1 MKKKLISRIAAAVG
15 MCVAVA
21 VAIPAVSVINMFRS
35 VSIAAEPSDVS
46 SSSEAASES
55 ADAWGQ
61 LLTDTSNS
69 EFASV
74 IELVAEEKAA
84 SEEAA
89 ASEVAAESA
98 SASSEATAESTPASS
113 TSAANS
119 SSSAASSSKAASEA
133 SSTGPT
139 AAQKPTTAQK
149 PTAAHPAAS
158 LSSSAAPTPQNE
170 CDAQL
175 AQYLLQ
181 MEKLQKKFQSQLYS
195 VICDA
200 YDEYMEYP
208 AEKHS
213 LGLKVSI
220 VVSKGGKLTS
230 MQSACD
236 KEFNALLSEMRTCL
250 RENGRD
256 QSLADNAQKAY
267 ESAKASMVKELK
279 NVVYN
284 TAVGNGSGGS
294 WIRSHRSMA

>member
-21 VAIPAVSVINMFRS
+21 VAIPAVSVLNMFRS

-55 ADAWGQ
+55 ADAWDQ

-84 SEEAA
+84 SSEAA
-89 ASEVAAESA
+89 ASEEAAESA
-98 SASSEATAESTPASS
+98 SASS
-113 TSAANS
+113 TSADNNS
-119 SSSAASSSKAASEA
+119 SSTASSSKAASEA
-133 SSTGPT
+133 SSIKQT
-139 AAQKPTTAQK
+139 AAQE
-149 PTAAHPAAS
+149 PTASHPAAS
-158 LSSSAAPTPQNE
+158 SSSSSAPTPQNE

-294 WIRSHRSMA
+294 WIQSHRNMA

>member
-1 MKKKLISRIAAAVG
+1 MKKKLISRVAAAVG
-15 MCVAVA
+15 MCAAVA
-21 VAIPAVSVINMFRS
+21 VVIPAVSVLNMFRS
-35 VSIAAEPSDVS
+35 VSITAEPSDIS

-55 ADAWGQ
+55 ADAWDQ
-61 LLTDTSNS
+61 LLTDASNS

-84 SEEAA
+84 LEEAA
-89 ASEVAAESA
+89 ASEEAAESA
-98 SASSEATAESTPASS
+98 SASSEATAESASASS
-113 TSAANS
+113 TSADNN
-119 SSSAASSSKAASEA
+119 SSSAASSSKAAAEA
-133 SSTGPT
+133 SSIKQT
-139 AAQKPTTAQK
+139 AAQE
-149 PTAAHPAAS
+149 PTASHPAAS
-158 LSSSAAPTPQNE
+158 SSSSSAPTPQNE

-213 LGLKVSI
+213 LGLKISI

-284 TAVGNGSGGS
+284 TAVGNGSGAS
-294 WIRSHRSMA
+294 WIQSHRNMA

>member
-21 VAIPAVSVINMFRS
+21 VAIPAVSVLNMFRS

-55 ADAWGQ
+55 ADAWDQ

-89 ASEVAAESA
+89 ASEGAAESA
-98 SASSEATAESTPASS
+98 PASS
-113 TSAANS
+113 TSADNN

-133 SSTGPT
+133 SSTGQT
-139 AAQKPTTAQK
+139 AAQE
-149 PTAAHPAAS
+149 PTASHPAAS
-158 LSSSAAPTPQNE
+158 SSSSSAPTPQNE

-294 WIRSHRSMA
+294 WIQSHRNMA

>member
-1 MKKKLISRIAAAVG
+1 MKKKLISRVAAAVG
-15 MCVAVA
+15 MCAAVA
-21 VAIPAVSVINMFRS
+21 VVIPAVSVLNMFRS

-55 ADAWGQ
+55 ADAWDQ
-61 LLTDTSNS
+61 LLTDASNS

-84 SEEAA
+84 LEEAA
-89 ASEVAAESA
+89 ASEEAAESA
-98 SASSEATAESTPASS
+98 SASSEATAESASASS
-113 TSAANS
+113 TSADNN
-119 SSSAASSSKAASEA
+119 SSSAASSSKAAAEA
-133 SSTGPT
+133 SSIKQT
-139 AAQKPTTAQK
+139 AAQE
-149 PTAAHPAAS
+149 PTASHPAAS
-158 LSSSAAPTPQNE
+158 SSSAPTPQNE

-284 TAVGNGSGGS
+284 TAVGNGSGAS
-294 WIRSHRSMA
+294 WIQSHRNMA

>member
-21 VAIPAVSVINMFRS
+21 VAIPAVSVLNMFRS

-46 SSSEAASES
+46 SSSEAESES
-55 ADAWGQ
+55 ADAWDQ

-89 ASEVAAESA
+89 ASEEDAESA
-98 SASSEATAESTPASS
+98 SASS
-113 TSAANS
+113 TSADNNS
-119 SSSAASSSKAASEA
+119 SRAASSSKATSDA
-133 SSTGPT
+133 SSIKQT
-139 AAQKPTTAQK
+139 AAQE
-149 PTAAHPAAS
+149 PTASHPAAS
-158 LSSSAAPTPQNE
+158 SSSSSAPTPQNE

-294 WIRSHRSMA
+294 WIQSHRNMA

>member
-21 VAIPAVSVINMFRS
+21 VAIPAVSVLNMFRS

-55 ADAWGQ
+55 ADAWDQ

-98 SASSEATAESTPASS
+98 SASS
-113 TSAANS
+113 TSADNN
-119 SSSAASSSKAASEA
+119 SSSAASSSKATSEA
-133 SSTGPT
+133 SSIKQT
-139 AAQKPTTAQK
+139 AAQE
-149 PTAAHPAAS
+149 PTASHPAAS
-158 LSSSAAPTPQNE
+158 SSSSSAPTPQNE

-294 WIRSHRSMA
+294 WIQSHRNMA

>member
-21 VAIPAVSVINMFRS
+21 VAIPAVSVLDMFRS

-55 ADAWGQ
+55 ADAWDQ

-84 SEEAA
+84 SEETA
-89 ASEVAAESA
+89 ASEEAVASEEAAESA
-98 SASSEATAESTPASS
+98 SASS
-113 TSAANS
+113 TSADNN
-119 SSSAASSSKAASEA
+119 SSSAASSSKATSEA
-133 SSTGPT
+133 SSIKQT
-139 AAQKPTTAQK
+139 AAQE
-149 PTAAHPAAS
+149 PTASHPAAS
-158 LSSSAAPTPQNE
+158 SSSSSAPTPQNE

-294 WIRSHRSMA
+294 WIQSHRNMA

>member
-1 MKKKLISRIAAAVG
+1 MKKKLISRVAAAVG

-21 VAIPAVSVINMFRS
+21 VAIPAVSVLNMFRS

-55 ADAWGQ
+55 ADAWDQ
-61 LLTDTSNS
+61 LLADTSNS

-89 ASEVAAESA
+89 ESV

-113 TSAANS
+113 NSADNNS
-119 SSSAASSSKAASEA
+119 SSATSSSKAASEA

-139 AAQKPTTAQK
+139 AAQKPT
-149 PTAAHPAAS
+149 AAHPAAS
-158 LSSSAAPTPQNE
+158 SSSSAAPTPQNE

-267 ESAKASMVKELK
+267 ESAKASMVNELK

-294 WIRSHRSMA
+294 WIQSHRSMA

>member
-21 VAIPAVSVINMFRS
+21 VAIPAVSVLNMFRS

-55 ADAWGQ
+55 ADAWDQ

-84 SEEAA
+84 SEETA
-89 ASEVAAESA
+89 ASEEAVASEEAAESA
-98 SASSEATAESTPASS
+98 SASS
-113 TSAANS
+113 TSADNN

-133 SSTGPT
+133 SSTRQT
-139 AAQKPTTAQK
+139 AAQE
-149 PTAAHPAAS
+149 PTASHPAAS
-158 LSSSAAPTPQNE
+158 SSSSSALTPQNE

-294 WIRSHRSMA
+294 WIQSHRNMA

>member
-1 MKKKLISRIAAAVG
+1 MKKKLISRVAAVIG
-15 MCVAVA
+15 MCAAVA
-21 VAIPAVSVINMFRS
+21 VVIPAVSVLNMFRS

-55 ADAWGQ
+55 ADAWDQ
-61 LLTDTSNS
+61 LLTDASNS

-84 SEEAA
+84 LEEAA
-89 ASEVAAESA
+89 ASEEAAESA

-113 TSAANS
+113 TSADNN
-119 SSSAASSSKAASEA
+119 SSSAASSSKAASKT
-133 SSTGPT
+133 SSTGQT
-139 AAQKPTTAQK
+139 AAQE
-149 PTAAHPAAS
+149 PTASHPAAS
-158 LSSSAAPTPQNE
+158 SSSSSAPTPQNE

-213 LGLKVSI
+213 LGLKISI

-284 TAVGNGSGGS
+284 TAVGNGSGAS
-294 WIRSHRSMA
+294 WIQSHRNMA

>member
-21 VAIPAVSVINMFRS
+21 VAIPAVSVLNMFRS

-46 SSSEAASES
+46 SSSEAESES
-55 ADAWGQ
+55 ADAWDQ

-89 ASEVAAESA
+89 ASEEDAESA
-98 SASSEATAESTPASS
+98 SASS
-113 TSAANS
+113 TSADNN

-133 SSTGPT
+133 SSTGQT
-139 AAQKPTTAQK
+139 AAQE
-149 PTAAHPAAS
+149 PTASHPAAS
-158 LSSSAAPTPQNE
+158 SSSSSAPTPQNE

-195 VICDA
+195 IICDA

-294 WIRSHRSMA
+294 WIQSHRSMA

>member
-21 VAIPAVSVINMFRS
+21 VAIPAVSVLNMFRS

-46 SSSEAASES
+46 SSSEAESES
-55 ADAWGQ
+55 ADAWDQ

-84 SEEAA
+84 SSEAA
-89 ASEVAAESA
+89 ASEEAAESA
-98 SASSEATAESTPASS
+98 PASS
-113 TSAANS
+113 TSADNNS
-119 SSSAASSSKAASEA
+119 SRAASSSKAASEA
-133 SSTGPT
+133 SSTGQT
-139 AAQKPTTAQK
+139 AAQE
-149 PTAAHPAAS
+149 PTASHPAAS
-158 LSSSAAPTPQNE
+158 SSSSSAPTPQNE

-195 VICDA
+195 IICDA

-294 WIRSHRSMA
+294 WIQSHRSMA

>member
-1 MKKKLISRIAAAVG
+1 MKKKLISRVAAAVG

-21 VAIPAVSVINMFRS
+21 VAIPAVSVLNMFRS

-55 ADAWGQ
+55 ADAWDQ

-89 ASEVAAESA
+89 TSEEAAESA

-113 TSAANS
+113 NSADNN

-133 SSTGPT
+133 SSTGQT
-139 AAQKPTTAQK
+139 AAQE

-158 LSSSAAPTPQNE
+158 SSSSAAPTPQNE

-294 WIRSHRSMA
+294 WIQSHRNMA

>member
-21 VAIPAVSVINMFRS
+21 VAIPAVSVLNMFRS

-55 ADAWGQ
+55 ADAWDQ

-84 SEEAA
+84 SSEAA
-89 ASEVAAESA
+89 ASEEAAESA
-98 SASSEATAESTPASS
+98 PASS
-113 TSAANS
+113 TSADNN
-119 SSSAASSSKAASEA
+119 SSSAASSSKATSEA
-133 SSTGPT
+133 SSIKQT
-139 AAQKPTTAQK
+139 AAQE
-149 PTAAHPAAS
+149 PTASHPAAS
-158 LSSSAAPTPQNE
+158 SSSSSAPTPQNE

-200 YDEYMEYP
+200 YDEYMEHP

-294 WIRSHRSMA
+294 WIQSHRNMA

>member
-21 VAIPAVSVINMFRS
+21 VAIPAVSVLDMFRS

-55 ADAWGQ
+55 ADAWDQ

-89 ASEVAAESA
+89 ASEAAAESA
-98 SASSEATAESTPASS
+98 PASS
-113 TSAANS
+113 TSADNN
-119 SSSAASSSKAASEA
+119 SSSAASSSKATSEA
-133 SSTGPT
+133 SSIKQT
-139 AAQKPTTAQK
+139 AAQE
-149 PTAAHPAAS
+149 PTASHPAAS
-158 LSSSAAPTPQNE
+158 SSSSSAPTPQNE

-294 WIRSHRSMA
+294 WIQSHRNMA

>member
-21 VAIPAVSVINMFRS
+21 VAIPAVSVLNMFRS

-46 SSSEAASES
+46 SSSEAESES
-55 ADAWGQ
+55 ADAWDQ

-89 ASEVAAESA
+89 ASEEDAESA
-98 SASSEATAESTPASS
+98 SASS
-113 TSAANS
+113 TSADNNS
-119 SSSAASSSKAASEA
+119 SRAASSSKAASEA
-133 SSTGPT
+133 SSIKQT
-139 AAQKPTTAQK
+139 AAQE
-149 PTAAHPAAS
+149 PTASHPAAS
-158 LSSSAAPTPQNE
+158 SSSSSAPTPQNE

-294 WIRSHRSMA
+294 WIQSHRNMA

>member
-1 MKKKLISRIAAAVG
+1 MKKKLISRVAAAVG
-15 MCVAVA
+15 MCAAVA
-21 VAIPAVSVINMFRS
+21 VVIPAVSVLNMFRS

-55 ADAWGQ
+55 ADAWDQ

-84 SEEAA
+84 WEEAA
-89 ASEVAAESA
+89 ASEEAAESA
-98 SASSEATAESTPASS
+98 SASS
-113 TSAANS
+113 TSADNN
-119 SSSAASSSKAASEA
+119 SSSAASSSKAASKA
-133 SSTGPT
+133 SSTGQT
-139 AAQKPTTAQK
+139 AAQE
-149 PTAAHPAAS
+149 PTASHPAAS
-158 LSSSAAPTPQNE
+158 SSSSSAPTPQNE

-284 TAVGNGSGGS
+284 TAVGNGSGAS
-294 WIRSHRSMA
+294 WIHSHRNMA

>member
-21 VAIPAVSVINMFRS
+21 VAIPAVSVLNMFRS

-55 ADAWGQ
+55 ADAWDQ

-84 SEEAA
+84 SE
-89 ASEVAAESA
+89 
-98 SASSEATAESTPASS
+98 ASS
-113 TSAANS
+113 TGQTAAQEPTAS
-119 SSSAASSSKAASEA
+119 HPAASSS
-133 SSTGPT
+133 
-139 AAQKPTTAQK
+139 
-149 PTAAHPAAS
+149 
-158 LSSSAAPTPQNE
+158 SSSAPTPQNE

-181 MEKLQKKFQSQLYS
+181 MENLQKKFQSQLYS

-284 TAVGNGSGGS
+284 TAVGNGSGAS
-294 WIRSHRSMA
+294 WIQSHRNMA

>member
-21 VAIPAVSVINMFRS
+21 VAIPAVSVLNMFRS

-55 ADAWGQ
+55 ADAWDQ
-61 LLTDTSNS
+61 LLTDTGNS

-84 SEEAA
+84 S
-89 ASEVAAESA
+89 
-98 SASSEATAESTPASS
+98 S
-113 TSAANS
+113 TSADNN

-133 SSTGPT
+133 SSTGQT
-139 AAQKPTTAQK
+139 AAQE
-149 PTAAHPAAS
+149 PTASHPAAS
-158 LSSSAAPTPQNE
+158 SSSSSAPTPQNE

-294 WIRSHRSMA
+294 WIQSHRNMA

>member
-21 VAIPAVSVINMFRS
+21 VAIPAVSVLDMFRS

-55 ADAWGQ
+55 ADAWDQ

-84 SEEAA
+84 SSEAA
-89 ASEVAAESA
+89 ASEEAAESA
-98 SASSEATAESTPASS
+98 PASS
-113 TSAANS
+113 TSADNNS
-119 SSSAASSSKAASEA
+119 SSVASSSKAASEA
-133 SSTGPT
+133 SSTGQT
-139 AAQKPTTAQK
+139 AAQE
-149 PTAAHPAAS
+149 PTASHPAAS
-158 LSSSAAPTPQNE
+158 SSAPTPQNE

-267 ESAKASMVKELK
+267 ESSKASMVKELK

-294 WIRSHRSMA
+294 WIQSHRNMA

>member
-21 VAIPAVSVINMFRS
+21 VAIPAVSVLDMFRS

-55 ADAWGQ
+55 ADAWDQ

-89 ASEVAAESA
+89 ASEEVAESA
-98 SASSEATAESTPASS
+98 SASS
-113 TSAANS
+113 TSADNNT
-119 SSSAASSSKAASEA
+119 SSAASSSKAASEA
-133 SSTGPT
+133 SSTGQT
-139 AAQKPTTAQK
+139 AAQE
-149 PTAAHPAAS
+149 PTASHPAAS
-158 LSSSAAPTPQNE
+158 SSAPTPQNE

-284 TAVGNGSGGS
+284 TAVGNGSGAS
-294 WIRSHRSMA
+294 WIHSHRNMA

>member
-1 MKKKLISRIAAAVG
+1 MKKKLISRVAAAVG
-15 MCVAVA
+15 MCAAVA
-21 VAIPAVSVINMFRS
+21 VVIPAVSVLNMFRS

-55 ADAWGQ
+55 ADAWDQ

-84 SEEAA
+84 LEEAA
-89 ASEVAAESA
+89 ASEEAAEST
-98 SASSEATAESTPASS
+98 SASS
-113 TSAANS
+113 TSADNN
-119 SSSAASSSKAASEA
+119 SSSAASSSKAASKA
-133 SSTGPT
+133 SSTGQT
-139 AAQKPTTAQK
+139 AAQE
-149 PTAAHPAAS
+149 PTASHPAAF
-158 LSSSAAPTPQNE
+158 SSSSSAPTPQNE

-200 YDEYMEYP
+200 YDEYMKYP

-284 TAVGNGSGGS
+284 TAVGNGSGAS
-294 WIRSHRSMA
+294 WIQSHRNMA

>member
-1 MKKKLISRIAAAVG
+1 MKKKLISRVAAAVG
-15 MCVAVA
+15 MCAAVA
-21 VAIPAVSVINMFRS
+21 VVIPAVSVLNMFRS

-55 ADAWGQ
+55 ADAWDQ

-84 SEEAA
+84 SSEAA
-89 ASEVAAESA
+89 ASEEAAESA
-98 SASSEATAESTPASS
+98 PASS
-113 TSAANS
+113 TSADNN

-133 SSTGPT
+133 SSTGQT
-139 AAQKPTTAQK
+139 AAQE
-149 PTAAHPAAS
+149 PTASHPAAS
-158 LSSSAAPTPQNE
+158 SSSSSAPTPQNE

-200 YDEYMEYP
+200 YDEYMEHP

-294 WIRSHRSMA
+294 WIQSHRNMA

>member
-1 MKKKLISRIAAAVG
+1 MKKKLISRVAAAVG
-15 MCVAVA
+15 MCAAVA
-21 VAIPAVSVINMFRS
+21 VAIPAVSVLNMFRS

-55 ADAWGQ
+55 ADAWDQ

-113 TSAANS
+113 TSAANNS
-119 SSSAASSSKAASEA
+119 SRAASSSKAASEA
-133 SSTGPT
+133 SSTGQT
-139 AAQKPTTAQK
+139 AAQE

-158 LSSSAAPTPQNE
+158 SSSSAAPTPQNE

-294 WIRSHRSMA
+294 WIQSHRSMA

>member
-1 MKKKLISRIAAAVG
+1 MKKKLISRVAAAVG
-15 MCVAVA
+15 ICAAVA
-21 VAIPAVSVINMFRS
+21 VVIPAVSVLNMFRS

-55 ADAWGQ
+55 ADAWDQ

-84 SEEAA
+84 LEEAA
-89 ASEVAAESA
+89 ASEEAAESA

-113 TSAANS
+113 TSADNN

-133 SSTGPT
+133 SSTGQT
-139 AAQKPTTAQK
+139 AAQE
-149 PTAAHPAAS
+149 PTASHPAAS
-158 LSSSAAPTPQNE
+158 SSSSSASTPQNE

-294 WIRSHRSMA
+294 WIQSHRNMA

>member
-21 VAIPAVSVINMFRS
+21 VAIPAVSVLNMFRS

-55 ADAWGQ
+55 ADAWDQ

-98 SASSEATAESTPASS
+98 SASSDATAESTPASS
-113 TSAANS
+113 TSAANN

-133 SSTGPT
+133 SSTG
-139 AAQKPTTAQK
+139 Q
-149 PTAAHPAAS
+149 TAAHPAAS
-158 LSSSAAPTPQNE
+158 SSSSAAPTPQNE

-267 ESAKASMVKELK
+267 ESAKASMVNELK

-294 WIRSHRSMA
+294 WIQSHRSMA

>member
-1 MKKKLISRIAAAVG
+1 MKKKLISRVAAAVG
-15 MCVAVA
+15 MCAAVA
-21 VAIPAVSVINMFRS
+21 VAIPAVSVLNMFRS

-55 ADAWGQ
+55 ADAWDQ

-84 SEEAA
+84 SEETA
-89 ASEVAAESA
+89 ASEEAAESA

-113 TSAANS
+113 TSAANN

-133 SSTGPT
+133 SSTGQT
-139 AAQKPTTAQK
+139 AAQE

-158 LSSSAAPTPQNE
+158 SSSSAAPTPQNE

-284 TAVGNGSGGS
+284 TAVGNGSGAS
-294 WIRSHRSMA
+294 WIQSHRSMA

>member
-1 MKKKLISRIAAAVG
+1 MKKKLISRVAAAVG
-15 MCVAVA
+15 MCAAVA
-21 VAIPAVSVINMFRS
+21 VVIPAVSVLNMFRS

-55 ADAWGQ
+55 ADAWDQ

-84 SEEAA
+84 LEEAA
-89 ASEVAAESA
+89 ASEEAAESA
-98 SASSEATAESTPASS
+98 SASS
-113 TSAANS
+113 TSADNN
-119 SSSAASSSKAASEA
+119 SSSAASSSKATSEA
-133 SSTGPT
+133 SSIKQT
-139 AAQKPTTAQK
+139 AAQE
-149 PTAAHPAAS
+149 PTASHPAAS
-158 LSSSAAPTPQNE
+158 SSSSSAPTPQNE

-294 WIRSHRSMA
+294 WIQSHRNMA

>member
-1 MKKKLISRIAAAVG
+1 MKKKLISRVAAAVG
-15 MCVAVA
+15 MCAAVA
-21 VAIPAVSVINMFRS
+21 VVIPAVSVLNMFRS

-55 ADAWGQ
+55 ADAWDQ

-84 SEEAA
+84 LEEAA
-89 ASEVAAESA
+89 ASEEAAESA
-98 SASSEATAESTPASS
+98 SASSEATAESASASS
-113 TSAANS
+113 TSADNN
-119 SSSAASSSKAASEA
+119 SSSAASSSKAAAEA
-133 SSTGPT
+133 SSIKQT
-139 AAQKPTTAQK
+139 AS
-149 PTAAHPAAS
+149 HPAAS
-158 LSSSAAPTPQNE
+158 SSSSSAPTPQNE

-284 TAVGNGSGGS
+284 TAVGNGSGAS
-294 WIRSHRSMA
+294 WIQSHRNMA

>member
-21 VAIPAVSVINMFRS
+21 VAIPAVSVLNMFRS

-46 SSSEAASES
+46 SSSEAESES
-55 ADAWGQ
+55 ADAWDQ

-89 ASEVAAESA
+89 ASEEDAESA
-98 SASSEATAESTPASS
+98 SASS
-113 TSAANS
+113 TSADNNS
-119 SSSAASSSKAASEA
+119 SRAASSSKAASDA
-133 SSTGPT
+133 SSTGQT
-139 AAQKPTTAQK
+139 AAQE
-149 PTAAHPAAS
+149 PTASHPAAS
-158 LSSSAAPTPQNE
+158 SSAPTPQNE

-284 TAVGNGSGGS
+284 TAVGNGSGAS
-294 WIRSHRSMA
+294 WIQSHRNMA

>member
-21 VAIPAVSVINMFRS
+21 VATPAVSVLNMFRS

-55 ADAWGQ
+55 ADAWDQ
-61 LLTDTSNS
+61 LLTDASNS

-84 SEEAA
+84 LEEAA
-89 ASEVAAESA
+89 ASEEAAESA
-98 SASSEATAESTPASS
+98 SASSEATAESASASS
-113 TSAANS
+113 TSADNN
-119 SSSAASSSKAASEA
+119 SSSAASSSKAAAEA
-133 SSTGPT
+133 SSIKQT
-139 AAQKPTTAQK
+139 AAQE
-149 PTAAHPAAS
+149 PTASHPAAS
-158 LSSSAAPTPQNE
+158 SSSSSAPTPQNE

-294 WIRSHRSMA
+294 WIQSHRNMA

>member
-21 VAIPAVSVINMFRS
+21 VAIPAVSVLNMFRS

-55 ADAWGQ
+55 ADAWDQ

-74 IELVAEEKAA
+74 IELVAEEQAV

-89 ASEVAAESA
+89 ASEEAAESA
-98 SASSEATAESTPASS
+98 SASS
-113 TSAANS
+113 TSADNN

-133 SSTGPT
+133 SSTGQT
-139 AAQKPTTAQK
+139 AAQE
-149 PTAAHPAAS
+149 PTASHPAAS
-158 LSSSAAPTPQNE
+158 LSSSSAPTPQNE

-284 TAVGNGSGGS
+284 TAVGNGSGAS
-294 WIRSHRSMA
+294 WIQSHRNMA

>member
-1 MKKKLISRIAAAVG
+1 MKKKLISRVAAAVG
-15 MCVAVA
+15 MCAAVA
-21 VAIPAVSVINMFRS
+21 VVIPAVSVLNMFRS

-55 ADAWGQ
+55 ADAWDQ
-61 LLTDTSNS
+61 LLTDASNS

-84 SEEAA
+84 LEEAA
-89 ASEVAAESA
+89 ASEEAAESA
-98 SASSEATAESTPASS
+98 SASS
-113 TSAANS
+113 TSADNNS
-119 SSSAASSSKAASEA
+119 SSAVSSSKAASEA
-133 SSTGPT
+133 SSTGQT
-139 AAQKPTTAQK
+139 AAQE
-149 PTAAHPAAS
+149 PTASHPAAS
-158 LSSSAAPTPQNE
+158 SSSSSAPTPQNE

-284 TAVGNGSGGS
+284 TAVGNGSGAS
-294 WIRSHRSMA
+294 WIQSHRNMA

>member
-1 MKKKLISRIAAAVG
+1 MKKKLISRVAAAVG
-15 MCVAVA
+15 MCAAVA
-21 VAIPAVSVINMFRS
+21 VVIPAVSVLNMFRS

-55 ADAWGQ
+55 ADAWDQ

-69 EFASV
+69 EFAYV

-84 SEEAA
+84 LEEAA
-89 ASEVAAESA
+89 ASEEAAESA
-98 SASSEATAESTPASS
+98 SASSEATAESAPASS
-113 TSAANS
+113 TSADNN
-119 SSSAASSSKAASEA
+119 SSSAASSSKAASKA
-133 SSTGPT
+133 SSTGQT
-139 AAQKPTTAQK
+139 AAQE
-149 PTAAHPAAS
+149 PTASHPAAS
-158 LSSSAAPTPQNE
+158 SSSSSAPTPQNE

-284 TAVGNGSGGS
+284 TAVGNGGGAS
-294 WIRSHRSMA
+294 WIQSHRNMA

>member
-21 VAIPAVSVINMFRS
+21 VAIPAVSVLNMFRS

-55 ADAWGQ
+55 ADAWDQ

-84 SEEAA
+84 SSEAA
-89 ASEVAAESA
+89 ASEEAAESA
-98 SASSEATAESTPASS
+98 SASS
-113 TSAANS
+113 TSADNN

-133 SSTGPT
+133 SSTRQT
-139 AAQKPTTAQK
+139 AAQE
-149 PTAAHPAAS
+149 PTASHPAAS
-158 LSSSAAPTPQNE
+158 SSSSSAPTPQNE

-181 MEKLQKKFQSQLYS
+181 MERLQKKFQSQLYS
-195 VICDA
+195 IICDA

-284 TAVGNGSGGS
+284 TAVGNGSGAS
-294 WIRSHRSMA
+294 WIHSHRNMA

>member
-21 VAIPAVSVINMFRS
+21 VAIPAVSVLNMFRS

-55 ADAWGQ
+55 ADAWDQ

-89 ASEVAAESA
+89 ASEAAAESA
-98 SASSEATAESTPASS
+98 PASS
-113 TSAANS
+113 TSADNNS
-119 SSSAASSSKAASEA
+119 SSVASSSKAASEA
-133 SSTGPT
+133 SSTGQT
-139 AAQKPTTAQK
+139 AAQE
-149 PTAAHPAAS
+149 PTASHPAAS
-158 LSSSAAPTPQNE
+158 SSAPTPQNE

-284 TAVGNGSGGS
+284 TAVGNGSGAS
-294 WIRSHRSMA
+294 WIHSHRNMA